1 MYRIIISPRAKNQ
14 LKSIKKIHKNA
25 LESVIED
32 LKDDPFLGKP
42 LGREL
47 AGKYSYKV
55 GVYRIIYR
63 IYKQDKT
70 VQIISAGHR
79 STVYN

>member
-1 MYRIIISPRAKNQ
+1 MYRIIISPKAKNQ
-14 LKSIKKIHKNA
+14 LNSIKKIHKNA

-32 LKDDPFLGKP
+32 FKEDPFLGKP
-42 LGREL
+42 LEREL
-47 AGKYSYKV
+47 TGKYSYKV

-79 STVYN
+79 STIYN

>member
-14 LKSIKKIHKNA
+14 LKSIKLTHKEA
-25 LESVIED
+25 LASVIDD
-32 LKDDPFLGKP
+32 LGDDPLFGKQ

-47 AGKYSYKV
+47 KGKYSYRV
-55 GVYRIIYR
+55 GIYRIIYR
-63 IYKQDKT
+63 INERDKT

-79 STVYN
+79 SIVYN